1 MLGKGLES
9 LIPNKN
15 QEETAIEKPSVQRPL
30 MPGGRQGAEAIFQIE
45 ADKIKPNPHQP
56 RKAFDETQLQE
67 LAVSIR
73 EMGIIQPLIVSKI
86 EKETAFGTDVEYQ
99 LVAGER
105 RLMAAKIAGLERV
118 PAIIRVMGSE
128 KEKLETAIVE
138 NIQRADLNPIEA
150 ARSYAKLQE
159 EFGIT
164 QREIAARVGKSRETI
179 ANVLRLLTLPTH
191 MQEAVAGNQLSE
203 SQARLLMTV
212 ENPLRQNYL
221 FEAVVSNNLSVRE
234 LKNAIARINRVVQ
247 PANTGELVSGA
258 VTAAQQ
264 SQFDELLQQ
273 LEEILK
279 TKVSIQR
286 AGAFNRLTIDF
297 SSEEDLRALIQKITE
312 LQK

>member
-15 QEETAIEKPSVQRPL
+15 QEEAVIEKPLVQRPL
-30 MPGGRQGAEAIFQIE
+30 MPGGRQGAEAVFQIE

-56 RKAFDETQLQE
+56 RKVFDENQLQE

-86 EKETAFGTDVEYQ
+86 EKETPYGTDVEYQ

-164 QREIAARVGKSRETI
+164 QREIAGRVGKSRETI

-191 MQEAVAGNQLSE
+191 MQDAVAGNQLSE

-221 FEAVVSNNLSVRE
+221 FETVVSNNLSVRE

-247 PANTGELVSGA
+247 PVNAGELVSGA
-258 VTAAQQ
+258 ITAAQHN
-264 SQFDELLQQ
+264 QFDELLKQ
-273 LEEILK
+273 LEALLN

-286 AGAFNRLTIDF
+286 AGAKNILTIDF
-297 SSEEDLRALIQKITE
+297 SSEEDLQALITK
-312 LQK
+312 LQKPS